1 MTYTQVMIFIM
12 EVVGTIAFASSGAM
26 VGIKKSMD
34 IFGVNVL
41 GITTA
46 IGGGIIRDLILGITP
61 PSVFRNSIY
70 VTISIFTSCI
80 LFLIIYIK
88 NEILSSR
95 FLEQY
100 EQIMILF
107 DAIGL
112 GIFTIV
118 GINTAINI
126 GIEYNIF
133 LLTFVGVVT
142 GIGGG
147 MVRDIMA
154 GITPFVLVKHVYASA
169 SIIGAISYMAFIKLN
184 LDNILSMILSSLIVI
199 VIRLCSAKY
208 KWNLPKIKK

>member
-1 MTYTQVMIFIM
+1 MTYTEFMVFVMEM
-12 EVVGTIAFASSGAM
+12 VGTIPFASSGAM
-26 VGIKKSMD
+26 VGIKKNMD

-61 PSVFRNSIY
+61 PSVFRNYIY
-70 VTISIFTSCI
+70 VTISILISCI

-88 NEILSSR
+88 NEILSSQ
-95 FLEQY
+95 FLEHY

-112 GIFTIV
+112 GIFTVV
-118 GINTAINI
+118 GINTAINM
-126 GIEYNIF
+126 GIEDNIF

-147 MVRDIMA
+147 MIRDIMA
-154 GITPFVLVKHVYASA
+154 GVTPFVLVKHVYASA
-169 SIIGAISYMAFIKLN
+169 SIIGAISYILFIKLEI
-184 LDNILSMILSSLIVI
+184 DNILSMVLSSLIVI
-199 VIRLCSAKY
+199 AIRIASAKY

>member
-1 MTYTQVMIFIM
+1 MTYTEFMVFVMEM
-12 EVVGTIAFASSGAM
+12 VGTIAFASSGAM
-26 VGIKKSMD
+26 VGIKKNMD

-61 PSVFRNSIY
+61 PSVFRNYIY
-70 VTISIFTSCI
+70 VIISILISCI

-88 NEILSSR
+88 NEILSSQ
-95 FLEQY
+95 FLEHY

-112 GIFTIV
+112 GIFTVV
-118 GINTAINI
+118 GINTAINM
-126 GIEYNIF
+126 GIEDNIF

-147 MVRDIMA
+147 MIRDIMA
-154 GITPFVLVKHVYASA
+154 GVTPFVLVKHVYASA
-169 SIIGAISYMAFIKLN
+169 SIIGAISYILFIKLEI
-184 LDNILSMILSSLIVI
+184 DNILSMVLSSLIVI
-199 VIRLCSAKY
+199 AIRIASAKY

>member
-1 MTYTQVMIFIM
+1 MTYTQLMIFIM

-26 VGIKKSMD
+26 VGIKNNMD

-46 IGGGIIRDLILGITP
+46 IGGGIIRDLILGVTP

-70 VTISIFTSCI
+70 VTISILTSCI

-88 NEILSSR
+88 NEILGSK
-95 FLEQY
+95 FLENY
-100 EQIMILF
+100 EQIMIIF

-133 LLTFVGVVT
+133 LFIFVGVVT

-147 MVRDIMA
+147 MIRDIMA
-154 GITPFVLVKHVYASA
+154 GVTPFVLVKHVYASA
-169 SIIGAISYMAFIKLN
+169 SIIGAVSYIVFIKLN
-184 LDNILSMILSSLIVI
+184 LDNIASMIFSSLIV
-199 VIRLCSAKY
+199 VLIRIASAKY
-208 KWNLPKIKK
+208 KWNLPKIEK

>member
-1 MTYTQVMIFIM
+1 MAYTQFMIFIM

-26 VGIKKSMD
+26 VGIKKNMD
-34 IFGVNVL
+34 VFGVNVL

-61 PSVFRNSIY
+61 PNVFRNSIY

-100 EQIMILF
+100 EQVMILF

-112 GIFTIV
+112 GIFTVV

-126 GIEYNIF
+126 GIYNIF

-154 GITPFVLVKHVYASA
+154 GVTPFVLVKHVYASA
-169 SIIGAISYMAFIKLN
+169 SIIGAISYIAFIKLN
-184 LDNILSMILSSLIVI
+184 LNNIFSMAFSSLIVI
-199 VIRLCSAKY
+199 IIRIASAKY
-208 KWNLPKIKK
+208 KWNLPKVKK

>member
-1 MTYTQVMIFIM
+1 MTYTQLMIFIM
-12 EVVGTIAFASSGAM
+12 EVVGTVAFASSGAM
-26 VGIKKSMD
+26 VAIKKNMD

-70 VTISIFTSCI
+70 VTISILTSCI
-80 LFLIIYIK
+80 LFLTIYIK
-88 NEILSSR
+88 NEILSSK
-95 FLEQY
+95 FLENY

-133 LLTFVGVVT
+133 LLIFVGVVT

-147 MVRDIMA
+147 MIRDIMA
-154 GITPFVLVKHVYASA
+154 GVTPFVLVKHVYASA
-169 SIIGAISYMAFIKLN
+169 SIIGAISYIVFIKLN
-184 LDNILSMILSSLIVI
+184 LNNVVSMVFSSLIVTI
-199 VIRLCSAKY
+199 IRIASAKY

>member
-1 MTYTQVMIFIM
+1 MTYTESMIFIM

-26 VGIKKSMD
+26 VGIRKSMD
-34 IFGVNVL
+34 VFGVNVL

-61 PSVFRNSIY
+61 PNVFRNYIY
-70 VTISIFTSCI
+70 VTISILTSCI

-95 FLEQY
+95 FMEQY
-100 EQIMILF
+100 EQVMILF

-112 GIFTIV
+112 GIFTTV
-118 GINTAINI
+118 GINTAINM
-126 GIEYNIF
+126 GIEHNIF

-147 MVRDIMA
+147 MMRDIMA
-154 GITPFVLVKHVYASA
+154 GVTPFVLVKHVYASA
-169 SIIGAISYMAFIKLN
+169 SIIGAIIYIVSIKLN
-184 LDNILSMILSSLIVI
+184 INNVFSMVFSSLIVI
-199 VIRLCSAKY
+199 IIRIASAKY
-208 KWNLPKIKK
+208 KWNLRKI

>member
-1 MTYTQVMIFIM
+1 MTYTESMIFIM

-26 VGIKKSMD
+26 VGIRKSMD
-34 IFGVNVL
+34 VFGVNVL

-61 PSVFRNSIY
+61 PNVFRNYIY
-70 VTISIFTSCI
+70 VTISILTSCI

-95 FLEQY
+95 FMEQY
-100 EQIMILF
+100 EQVMILF

-112 GIFTIV
+112 GIFTTV
-118 GINTAINI
+118 GINTAINM
-126 GIEYNIF
+126 GIEHNIF

-147 MVRDIMA
+147 MMRDIMA
-154 GITPFVLVKHVYASA
+154 GVTPFVLVKHVYASA
-169 SIIGAISYMAFIKLN
+169 SIIGAIIYIVSIKLN
-184 LDNILSMILSSLIVI
+184 INNVFSMVFSSLIVI
-199 VIRLCSAKY
+199 IIRIASAKY
-208 KWNLPKIKK
+208 KWNLPKI